1 MGTTSGCD
9 GDELFDGTEGGYIAA
24 IHGVRVK
31 EVVVDGENGVG
42 IAVGAGF
49 VYSRLKMRIRGAMG
63 MRGYRMSRAV
73 RGNRRGRV
81 RLRAARGRGRLRDAG
96 SAARCAG
103 AGRLRGLLRGVGR
116 ALRGVGRALR
126 VGGGRVGCALRGGGG
141 GCALRGVGCALRGSG
156 CALRVGC
163 AWAGSAARCASARA
177 SARGWNWTVVIWWT

>member
-9 GDELFDGTEGGYIAA
+9 GDELFDGTDGGYITA

-49 VYSRLKMRIRGAMG
+49 VCSRLEDEDSGRHGNARISDE
-63 MRGYRMSRAV
+63 SRSA
-73 RGNRRGRV
+73 GESAG
-81 RLRAARGRGRLRDAG
+81 AG

-103 AGRLRGLLRGVGR
+103 AGAAARCGL
-116 ALRGVGRALR
+116 
-126 VGGGRVGCALRGGGG
+126 GCALRGGGSAAG
-141 GCALRGVGCALRGSG
+141 ARLRGLGCALRVGGGGVGCALRGSG